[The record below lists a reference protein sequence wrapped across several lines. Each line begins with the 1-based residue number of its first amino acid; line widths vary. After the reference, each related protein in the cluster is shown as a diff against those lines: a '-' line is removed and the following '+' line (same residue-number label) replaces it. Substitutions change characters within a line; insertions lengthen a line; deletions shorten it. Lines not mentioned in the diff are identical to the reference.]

1 MANIIQHSPL
11 FNRLA
16 RFDPFRDEDWL
27 RGLGIRPFPFNGDQE
42 TSPQIKIDL
51 VENDNEYSV
60 RAEIP
65 GVRKEDINVSVEG
78 SRVSIS
84 AEAMQEKKEMKGGK
98 AIWCECSHGA
108 SYRCFTLDS
117 EVDETKAEAS
127 YENGVLELTLP
138 KKTGGTAKHLQVK

>member
-1 MANIIQHSPL
+1 MANIIPRSPL
-11 FNRLA
+11 LGRLS

-27 RGLGIRPFPFNGDQE
+27 RGFGLRPFPFNGEME
-42 TSPQIKIDL
+42 TSPQIRIDL
-51 VENDNEYSV
+51 VENENEYSI

-84 AEAMQEKKEMKGGK
+84 AEARQEKKEMKSGK

-108 SYRCFTLDS
+108 SYRSFNLDS
-117 EVDETKAEAS
+117 EVDETRAEAH

-138 KKTGGTAKHLQVK
+138 KKTGGAAKHLQIK